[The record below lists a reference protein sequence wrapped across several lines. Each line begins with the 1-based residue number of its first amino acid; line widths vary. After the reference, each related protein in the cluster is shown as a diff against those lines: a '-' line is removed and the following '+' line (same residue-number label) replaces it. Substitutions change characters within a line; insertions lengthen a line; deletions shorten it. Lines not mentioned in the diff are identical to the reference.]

1 MSKLKITTILAAAA
15 MLASKPALSQ
25 SAGRFDEHAML
36 SAVGTIYGLDPA
48 LLEAIAIVESD
59 GNPSAVSSAGALG
72 LMQLMPA
79 TAQRFLADEPMDP
92 VENALAAARF
102 LDYLKGNGQ
111 IRNLPDLLAA
121 YNAGEGAV
129 ERYHGVPPYSE
140 TREYVRRVLWLYLL
154 GEAPPASTYKANE
167 TRHNNKAA
175 RVIERAGTRKR
186 RGLKNGD
193 SAVLDQLAEVKRQRA
208 LAAAAP
214 TGDVR

>member
-1 MSKLKITTILAAAA
+1 MSKLKIATILAFAA

-25 SAGRFDEHAML
+25 TAGRFDEPAML
-36 SAVGTIYGLDPA
+36 SAIGTMYGLDPA

-129 ERYHGVPPYSE
+129 ERYHGIPPYSE

-154 GEAPPASTYKANE
+154 RKVPPASGYKAYE
-167 TRHNNKAA
+167 AGHNNKTT
-175 RVIERAGTRKR
+175 RVVECAGTRKR
-186 RGLKNGD
+186 RGPKNGD

-208 LAAAAP
+208 LAVAASS
-214 TGDVR
+214 GDVW